1 MTMGNFPDPL
11 ETLNCRNQLKTMTD
25 RLIIPDYCP
34 LPGAKPYARPIL
46 IKFGWLY
53 VVLGAIGVVTSGLP
67 TTIFITMEAWAV
79 ARSSKCFHDWLY
91 SHHIFGPAM
100 RNWEQHRVIPPKA
113 KLTAPIIMTTCMTP
127 VAVYILTRASFVPT
141 KLGTKPH
148 NMPSYRVML
157 GLRRFWSQSIRF
169 TCLTRICQLLPPE
182 PSARRNRCPY
192 QPV

>member
-1 MTMGNFPDPL
+1 
-11 ETLNCRNQLKTMTD
+11 MTD

-34 LPGAKPYARPIL
+34 LPAAKPYARPIL

-67 TTIFITMEAWAV
+67 TTIFIIMAAWPF
-79 ARSSKCFHDWLY
+79 ARSSKRLHDWLY
-91 SHHIFGPAM
+91 SHHNFGPAM
-100 RNWEQHRVIPPKA
+100 INWERHREIPPKA
-113 KLTAPIIMTTCMTP
+113 KLTALAIMSLSAAAVANIGGGRLTAPIIMTVSMTP

-141 KLGTKPH
+141 KLGRKPH

-182 PSARRNRCPY
+182 PSTRRNRCPY